1 MKDPAACGRIIR
13 SMKSAVDVPITVKMR
28 LGWDSESINFRE
40 GTFRLNGRRCA
51 LLNDDN
57 LCDLYIHAGKN
68 SLCKTCRTYPRHQ
81 EEFGNVREISL
92 SLSCPEAAR
101 IILSQPHRPAALT
114 KDTDKNCPKDQ
125 EVDTSRLQWLL
136 DARDMMLDILWQPIP
151 LNLAVSMV
159 LAFAH
164 DLQRR
169 YRDQSL
175 FRNSEKAFLEL
186 RELATRYLSPD
197 SEQRFR
203 NQRSK
208 RLRSTDLIPQ
218 SQCIQALFDLYTP
231 LEPIIPQ
238 WPQLLSRIRT
248 QPFLISVDSDMLP
261 QRHLITYYLQVYFP
275 GAIYDD
281 DLWGKAL
288 FAILSWLMTGLMAS
302 ALPDTEQM
310 PAYTRA
316 AYLYS
321 RQVENHDINL
331 QQLLSAAKQKTFDFL
346 SLLNLL
352 AIEKSR

>member
-1 MKDPAACGRIIR
+1 
-13 SMKSAVDVPITVKMR
+13 
-28 LGWDSESINFRE
+28 
-40 GTFRLNGRRCA
+40 
-51 LLNDDN
+51 
-57 LCDLYIHAGKN
+57 
-68 SLCKTCRTYPRHQ
+68 
-81 EEFGNVREISL
+81 
-92 SLSCPEAAR
+92 
-101 IILSQPHRPAALT
+101 
-114 KDTDKNCPKDQ
+114 
-125 EVDTSRLQWLL
+125 
-136 DARDMMLDILWQPIP
+136 MLDILWQPIP

-208 RLRSTDLIPQ
+208 RLHSADLIPQ

-248 QPFLISVDSDMLP
+248 QPFLIPVDSDMLP